1 MFLIEKFR
9 QFHGEL
15 LGLTKQVEVGNWVF
29 DAPVPAGE
37 SGADAAPSAV
47 WRRLLSLLE
56 RQSLEAVHDGGGFA
70 AEVYR
75 GAQYAMA
82 AYADEVFL
90 NLQWAGRDTWRD
102 HLLESRLFGTHRAG
116 DELFERIETLLGN
129 RDTAY
134 SELARVYLI
143 VLALGFQGKFRGL
156 SDAEQQI
163 EPYRHRLF
171 RFIFKREPLAVRG
184 AEEVMPQAYATTL
197 NESRSSQLPYLRPWL
212 WAAAVVVLLWVAGA
226 HWIWDDATSRLETL
240 VGASVDPHSGSIR

>member
-15 LGLTKQVEVGNWVF
+15 LRLTKQVEVGNWVF
-29 DAPVPAGE
+29 DAPVAAGE

-47 WRRLLSLLE
+47 WRRLLSVLE

-70 AEVYR
+70 VEVYR

-116 DELFERIETLLGN
+116 DELFERIDALLGN

-134 SELARVYLI
+134 SELARVYLM

-171 RFIFKREPLAVRG
+171 RFIFGREPLAVRG
-184 AEEVMPQAYATTL
+184 AEEVVPQAYATTL
-197 NESRSSQLPYLRPWL
+197 NESGASQLPYLRPWL
-212 WAAAVVVLLWVAGA
+212 WAAAAVFLLWITAA
-226 HWIWDDATSRLETL
+226 HFIWDDATTRLQEQI
-240 VGASVDPHSGSIR
+240 GAPIEEHGGVR

>member
-9 QFHGEL
+9 QFHSEL
-15 LGLTKQVEVGNWVF
+15 LRLTKQVEVGNWVF
-29 DAPVPAGE
+29 DAPAAAGE

-47 WRRLLSLLE
+47 WRRLLSVLE
-56 RQSLEAVHDGGGFA
+56 RQSLEAGHSGGFA
-70 AEVYR
+70 VEIYR

-90 NLQWAGRDTWRD
+90 NLNWAGRDTWRD

-116 DELFERIETLLGN
+116 DELFERVEALLGN

-156 SDAEQQI
+156 PDAEQRI
-163 EPYRHRLF
+163 SPYRHRLF
-171 RFIFKREPLAVRG
+171 QFIYNRDPLAVRG
-184 AEEVMPQAYATTL
+184 ADNVMPQAYATTL
-197 NESRSSQLPYLRPWL
+197 NEARASQLPYLRPWL
-212 WAAAVVVLLWVAGA
+212 WTAAGVFVLWIAAA
-226 HWIWDDATSRLETL
+226 HFIWDDAVTRLQTQ
-240 VGASVDPHSGSIR
+240 VGVPIEAHGGVE